1 MSTTVEPRPTTVDT
15 SMPDWMHL
23 ACCTEPPVSLCGI
36 DLTTGDEVTSAD
48 EAPAPVCPLCE
59 AVAAYRCPRCGA

>member
-1 MSTTVEPRPTTVDT
+1 MSTTTQPQRPDVSS

-36 DLTTGDEVTSAD
+36 DLTGGDEIKAAD
-48 EAPAPVCPLCE
+48 QAPAPVCPLCE
-59 AVAAYRCPRCGA
+59 VLAGQRCPRCGQ